1 MRNIEIMIS
10 DGAIGQK
17 AIGMALSGFATGNL
31 NSKMKQGSKPF
42 TMKDIIPAL
51 VDYITPPLTDEEQRA
66 KVNEN
71 LLTFMATAPGAEK
84 HFQGNQLNG

>member
-1 MRNIEIMIS
+1 MIS

-31 NSKMKQGSKPF
+31 NSKMKQGTSPF

-51 VDYITPPLTDEEQRA
+51 VDYIKPPLTDEEKKAQA
-66 KVNEN
+66 NEN
-71 LLTFMATAPGAEK
+71 LLTFMSSAPGSEK
-84 HFQGNQLNG
+84 FFQGNP

>member
-1 MRNIEIMIS
+1 MIS

-31 NSKMKQGSKPF
+31 NSKMKQGASPF

-51 VDYITPPLTDEEQRA
+51 VDYIKPPLTDEEKKAQA
-66 KVNEN
+66 NEN
-71 LLTFMATAPGAEK
+71 LLTFMSSAPGSEK
-84 HFQGNQLNG
+84 FFQGNS